1 MLSGWTGGSREL
13 AHETFAS
20 RRLRPST
27 LRAPKCLVRLTCPHD
42 ATLGRSR
49 AALKDDLVQHPDA
62 CAMGMQCDARC
73 VVPSPPH
80 APRAPNRATHV
91 RSFDLLGRPSLNANF
106 EGKLVSWGREER
118 NGGEHQPPAGSV
130 SGEWGSHAQWRR
142 MEHCRTGAS
151 MPSSP
156 NSRREC
162 LLRGPTSACVV
173 RGGMARTPCAVR
185 SKTEPVS
192 DALTRATWQSASERM
207 RARADTRTTLTSR
220 SRRRTCTTWRTSS
233 SQDSS
238 SNWGECASGCA
249 YTRYEG
255 ERSPDPSTRA
265 CICAHIRC
273 AGIEARARS

>member
-106 EGKLVSWGREER
+106 EGKLVSWEKRGRGT
-118 NGGEHQPPAGSV
+118 GGSTNRH
-130 SGEWGSHAQWRR
+130 SGECVWGV
-142 MEHCRTGAS
+142 G
-151 MPSSP
+151 
-156 NSRREC
+156 
-162 LLRGPTSACVV
+162 L
-173 RGGMARTPCAVR
+173 ARTMEEDGALQDRGV
-185 SKTEPVS
+185 
-192 DALTRATWQSASERM
+192 DAIVAEFET
-207 RARADTRTTLTSR
+207 
-220 SRRRTCTTWRTSS
+220 
-233 SQDSS
+233 
-238 SNWGECASGCA
+238 
-249 YTRYEG
+249 
-255 ERSPDPSTRA
+255 
-265 CICAHIRC
+265 
-273 AGIEARARS
+273 